1 MPFKFSQYNETDTL
15 KTVIIGRWDGYR
27 KVTEYTE
34 IVNADQRESLPDV
47 AQLKPEFETFQRV
60 LEKNGIEVL
69 VPEYVGKFVYDQ
81 LTPRD
86 IAVVINDKLVLCNMV
101 KKSRRYEAAGIFPLI
116 RNFSGGEP
124 DVLIPPADCLL
135 EGGDIMV
142 DKGRVLVGISQ
153 RTNEK
158 GFKWLQ
164 SVFGRQTE
172 VVPVYTKKP
181 EDDEQ
186 VLHLDCTFNPVGR
199 HHALIYEEGFI
210 TAPECLKTDYEW
222 IRVSKGEQRALA
234 TNVISLAGDVVIARD
249 HPLCKRVTGI
259 MRDYGIRVEE
269 IKFDGAP
276 STGGSFR
283 CCTLPLIRERNL

>member
-1 MPFKFSQYNETDTL
+1 MHYMPSKFWQHNETDTL

-27 KVTEYTE
+27 KVAEYTE

-47 AQLKPEFETFQRV
+47 GQLKPEFETFQRV

-116 RNFSGGEP
+116 RNFSGDEP

-153 RTNEK
+153 RTNEL

-164 SVFGRQTE
+164 SVFGKQTE

-181 EDDEQ
+181 EDNEQ

-199 HHALIYEEGFI
+199 HHALIYEEGF
-210 TAPECLKTDYEW
+210 TTVPECLKTDYEW
-222 IRVSKGEQRALA
+222 IRISKGEQRALA
-234 TNVISLAGDVVIARD
+234 TNVLSLAGDVVIARD
-249 HPLCKRVTGI
+249 HPQCKRVNHV
-259 MRDYGIRVEE
+259 MRDNGIRVEE
-269 IKFDGAP
+269 IIFDGAP

-283 CCTLPLIRERNL
+283 CCSLPLIRG